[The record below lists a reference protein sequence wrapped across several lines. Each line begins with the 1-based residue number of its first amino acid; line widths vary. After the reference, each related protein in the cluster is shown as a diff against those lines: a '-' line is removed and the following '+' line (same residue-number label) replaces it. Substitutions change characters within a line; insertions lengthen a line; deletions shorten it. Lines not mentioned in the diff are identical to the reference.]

1 MTTDATRET
10 DPPGGP
16 WLLVGRVQE
25 FEGERRANFLRIVGV
40 AGFYAIELMNR
51 YGLDLGFIEVQPLAD
66 VDAGFHKAVTS
77 LAVLWVALALAVELC
92 LRNRIFPPALV
103 FLSTAGDLFLLTA
116 ILCIA
121 DGPRS
126 PLVVGYFLVLAASGL
141 RLNLMLVRCATIG
154 SLVAY
159 LILSGFA
166 RWFTDR
172 DLRVPRYEQL
182 MVLLALGLAGLI
194 IGQVVRNARRMAERY
209 AQRSRDSEDAKA

>member
-10 DPPGGP
+10 NGPGGP

-25 FEGERRANFLRIVGV
+25 YEGERRANFLRIVGV

-51 YGLDLGFIEVQPLAD
+51 YGLDLGFIEVPALAD
-66 VDAGFHKAVTS
+66 VDSRFHRAVTS
-77 LAVLWVALALAVELC
+77 LAVMWVALALGVELC

-116 ILCIA
+116 ILCVA

-126 PLVVGYFLVLAASGL
+126 PLVVGYFLVLAATGL

-154 SLVAY
+154 TLVAY
-159 LILSGFA
+159 LILSGYA

-172 DLRVPRYEQL
+172 ELRVPRYEQL
-182 MVLLALGLAGLI
+182 MMLLALGLTGLI
-194 IGQVVRNARRMAERY
+194 VGQVVRNARRMAEHY
-209 AQRSRDSEDAKA
+209 AERSRESGDAEA

>member
-1 MTTDATRET
+1 
-10 DPPGGP
+10 
-16 WLLVGRVQE
+16 VGRVQE
-25 FEGERRANFLRIVGV
+25 FEGERRANFLRIVGI

-51 YGLDLGFIEVQPLAD
+51 YGLDLGFIEVQPLSD
-66 VDAGFHKAVTS
+66 VDAAFHKAVTS
-77 LAVLWVALALAVELC
+77 LAVLWIALALAVELC

-116 ILCIA
+116 ILCVA

-154 SLVAY
+154 TLVAY

-182 MVLLALGLAGLI
+182 MVLLALGLTGLI
-194 IGQVVRNARRMAERY
+194 IGQVIRNARRMAERY
-209 AQRSRDSEDAKA
+209 AERSHDPESRQP